1 MIKINRTAVIVVA
14 CGLVL
19 AAVLWGVLHR
29 RSAAAPGETNA
40 QTRPFR
46 VMRLDMFDRI
56 VELGEV
62 SAQTIYNLRFPIREK
77 VTSVS
82 VTEDQE
88 VKRGQTLVCIDSRTL
103 LSQEK
108 ELEARA
114 LEAKYNLDSF
124 GTLQANRL
132 LELEARKI
140 QADLEF
146 RLAQKRL
153 DAAKDMI
160 AQNLLAPDQKEV
172 YEGQV
177 EGARLTLEMLDRE
190 RQRAEEDL
198 QKKEVFAKTGEHLE
212 FQLQQTRAALK
223 DCCLQAPI
231 AGKVVWLKKMG
242 LGDFVD
248 PSEVIVRVA
257 DMAKIEVRA
266 LLFEND
272 IWRIEKNVEVYIQ
285 SGEERIPATI
295 KRISRIGE
303 TGQGGNK
310 FPCYLDAP
318 NLNDRFRIGS
328 SVEVVFL
335 ADKKPGVLVV
345 PLKYLVEKDGAYQVY
360 KQVKGKVVLVP
371 VKIGSDDTKYVE
383 VKSGLAEGDTV
394 LYPLAKS

>member
-1 MIKINRTAVIVVA
+1 MIKINRTAVIIVV
-14 CGLVL
+14 CGLIL
-19 AAVLWGVLHR
+19 MAILWGVLHR
-29 RSAAAPGETNA
+29 KSVDTLGEANA

-62 SAQTIYNLRFPIREK
+62 SAQTVFSLRFPIREK
-77 VTSVS
+77 VISVS
-82 VTEDQE
+82 ITEDQE
-88 VKRGQTLVCIDSRTL
+88 VKRGQTLACVDSRTL

-124 GTLQANRL
+124 ETLQANRL
-132 LELEARKI
+132 LELETRKI

-146 RLAQKRL
+146 QQAQKRL

-160 AQNLLAPDQKEV
+160 AQNLLPPDQKGV

-177 EGARLTLEMLDRE
+177 KSARLTQEIVDRE
-190 RQRAEEDL
+190 RQRADEDL
-198 QKKEVFAKTGEHLE
+198 QKKEVFAKTREHLE

-223 DCCLQAPI
+223 DCCLRAPI
-231 AGKVVWLKKMG
+231 AGKVVWIKKMG

-272 IWRIEKNVEVYIQ
+272 IWRIEKNAEVYIQ

-303 TGQGGNK
+303 PGQGGNK
-310 FPCYLDAP
+310 FPCTLDAP
-318 NLNDRFRIGS
+318 NLHDRFRIGS

-335 ADKKPGVLVV
+335 ADKKPSVLVV

-360 KQVKGKVVLVP
+360 KQVEGKVVLVP
-371 VKIGSDDTKYVE
+371 VEIGSDDTKYVE
-383 VKSGLAEGDTV
+383 IKSGLAEGDTV
-394 LYPLAKS
+394 IYPLAKS